1 MEFAEHRDAEEIEAA
16 RRIAELSAVAAEFRD
31 AFAALHSRLGEVEG
45 DALLE
50 RCEALRAR
58 LMARDSE

>member
-1 MEFAEHRDAEEIEAA
+1 MDRFEHSPVDEREPA
-16 RRIAELSAVAAEFRD
+16 RRLAELSAAAAAFRD
-31 AFAALHSRLGEVEG
+31 AYAVLHSRLGETEG

-58 LMARDSE
+58 LMGRDSA